1 MTSPADLAVIPLP
14 KPARVKTIK
23 RRFAALNHERLS
35 RAREAL
41 KPRQRVFMDV
51 LPLLLHINQ
60 AALPGFVSK
69 KTPAGIADFSAGKH
83 TIQAAGRLAGE
94 FSYRR
99 RAMRVYNI
107 QGLYMIGSSGT
118 VGYSDTS
125 DFDVWVC
132 HRPGLSESLVDL
144 LRAKCEKIRCWAAT
158 LGLDTKFFVM
168 DPSRMQ
174 KGTTEAL
181 SDDHSGSAQHL
192 LLLEEFYRTGLLV
205 AGRYP
210 AWWVVPPDRETD
222 YHEHLKRLVDRG
234 LVYDHEF
241 IDFGDVTRI
250 PAEEFFGASLWQL
263 HKAIDSPY
271 KSVLK
276 LLLMEAYAAEYPNT
290 DLLCTRF
297 KRAVYNGEAD
307 SHNLDPYVLMVRKVE
322 EYLGKRGEDER
333 LDLARKCFYFKV
345 NEKLGERGPRC
356 QDGRREVMSNLA
368 EEWGWTHERLRTLD
382 SRATWKIHRV
392 MEERR
397 ALVDELTRS
406 HRMVAEF
413 ARRHARS
420 STISS
425 RDLHLLGRRLYAE
438 FERRAGKVEIIN
450 PGIST
455 NLTEERLSFVQVKE
469 QERDGW
475 LLFRGEYDP
484 GGYSRRSPLKRAHS
498 LVELVAW
505 CHFNRL
511 IGPHTLV
518 TLNNA
523 EGTLSSRELL
533 SLIDSLRRLF
543 PDGRLPGTD
552 MERLCQAACVASSA
566 LYINLGL
573 DPLSDHTRKGLHL
586 TSNRSDALS
595 YGGIWKNLA
604 LTFDLLLISSWR
616 EVLTFRYSGADALLD
631 CLCDYLAWTP
641 LSDGSAPRA
650 VPVYSF
656 STTRGM
662 AIAHRVEELFRDA
675 IQALY
680 GNARG
685 AATRYI
691 VRIEHDYHVLQTE
704 NDVPRHR
711 RIGGEADLV
720 RVLGE
725 AQDSFSPVVFDR
737 YAIAG
742 SRLAYMV
749 EQNRPGVVQL
759 FYHVRGA
766 EADVYV
772 LDEKGSLFHQRVQYH
787 DEASLVGQYQRY
799 LESAIRRCNATEHDP
814 DGANISTQIEL
825 YRLKKNRTGQL
836 YVESVENVLAAASGD
851 YLSIQV
857 IGDPIGDDPNLF
869 SLYCEGREFSA
880 LEYAGEVFVEV
891 ARYVLAHRESDQDYP
906 IYITDA
912 DVSRTQLGA
921 DGALNLQTV
930 HYLNYKKRIER
941 RLNAALDG
949 IRAGT

>member
-1 MTSPADLAVIPLP
+1 MPSRADHAVIPLSR
-14 KPARVKTIK
+14 PAHVKTIK
-23 RRFAALNHERLS
+23 RRFTALNNERLS

-41 KPRQRVFMDV
+41 RPEQRVFMDV

-60 AALPGFVSK
+60 PALPGFVSK
-69 KTPAGIADFSAGKH
+69 KTPAGIADFSAGKR
-83 TIQAAGRLAGE
+83 TLEAANRLVKK

-107 QGLYMIGSSGT
+107 HGLYMIGSSGT
-118 VGYSDTS
+118 VAYSDKS

-132 HRPGLSESLVDL
+132 HRPGLSESLVEL
-144 LRAKCEKIRCWAAT
+144 LRAKCEEIRRWAAT
-158 LGLDTKFFVM
+158 VGLDTKFFVM
-168 DPSRMQ
+168 DPSRLRS
-174 KGTTEAL
+174 GATEAL
-181 SDDHSGSAQHL
+181 SDENSGSAQHL

-210 AWWVVPPDRETD
+210 AWWLVPPDREAD
-222 YHEHLKRLVDRG
+222 YQGHLKRLIDRG

-241 IDFGDVTRI
+241 IDFGDVTCI

-276 LLLMEAYAAEYPNT
+276 LLLMEAYTAEYPNT

-297 KRAVYNGEAD
+297 KRAVYSGETD
-307 SHNLDPYVLMVRKVE
+307 LGNLDPYVLMIQKVE
-322 EYLGKRGEDER
+322 EYLGKRREGER

-345 NEKLGERGPRC
+345 NEKLSERGPRFP
-356 QDGRREVMSNLA
+356 DSRREVMSALA
-368 EEWGWTHERLRTLD
+368 EQWGWSHDRLLILD

-392 MEERR
+392 MEERK

-406 HRMVAEF
+406 YRMVSEF

-420 STISS
+420 NNINS
-425 RDLHLLGRRLYAE
+425 RDLNLLGRRLYAE
-438 FERRAGKVEIIN
+438 FERKAGKVEIIN

-455 NLTEERLSFVQVKE
+455 NLTEERLSFVQVRE
-469 QERDGW
+469 QGREGW
-475 LLFRGEYDP
+475 LLVRGEYDP
-484 GGYSRRSPLKRAHS
+484 GAHGRRSPLKRAHS
-498 LVELVAW
+498 LIELVAW

-511 IGPHTLV
+511 IGLQTLV
-518 TLNNA
+518 TLHNA
-523 EGTLSSRELL
+523 EGTLSPRELL

-543 PDGRLPGTD
+543 PEGALPGSD
-552 MERLCQAACVASSA
+552 MERLRQPAYVSSSA

-573 DPLSDHTRKGLHL
+573 DPLSGHTRKGLHL

-604 LTFDLLLISSWR
+604 LTFDLLLITSWR
-616 EVLTFRYSGADALLD
+616 EVLTFRYSGAGALLD

-641 LSDGSAPRA
+641 LSGGSAPRP
-650 VPVYSF
+650 VPVHSF

-675 IQALY
+675 VQAFY
-680 GNARG
+680 GGARG
-685 AATRYI
+685 PATRYI
-691 VRIEHDYHVLQTE
+691 VRIEHDYHMLQAE

-711 RIGGEADLV
+711 HIGGEADLV

-725 AQDSFSPVVFDR
+725 AQDRFSPVVFDR
-737 YAIAG
+737 YAIEG
-742 SRLAYMV
+742 LRLAYML

-759 FYHVRGA
+759 FYHVRDA
-766 EADVYV
+766 QADVYV
-772 LDEKGSLFHQRVQYH
+772 LDEKGSLFHQLVHYH
-787 DEASLVGQYQRY
+787 DQACLIGQYQRY
-799 LESAIRRCNATEHDP
+799 LESAIGRCNATEHDP
-814 DGANISTQIEL
+814 DGANISTQVEF
-825 YRLKKNRTGQL
+825 YRLKNNRTGQL
-836 YVESVENVLAAASGD
+836 YIESVKNLPAAASGE

-880 LEYAGEVFVEV
+880 LEYADKLFEEV
-891 ARYVLAHRESDQDYP
+891 ARYVLAHRQSGQDYP

-930 HYLNYKKRIER
+930 HYLDYKKRIER
-941 RLNAALDG
+941 QLNAALDR
-949 IRAGT
+949 IRARR